1 MKNEELTINIQLS
14 SLALKL
20 RRLRKERGETIEQ
33 AAISIGIRPSK
44 LLKWETD
51 KELPSMEQIAMLAVH
66 FGINKEELLSI
77 K

>member
-1 MKNEELTINIQLS
+1 MKNEELTININLS
-14 SLALKL
+14 ALALKL

-33 AAISIGIRPSK
+33 TAASIGTRPSK

>member
-1 MKNEELTINIQLS
+1 MNNEELTINIELS

-33 AAISIGIRPSK
+33 TATCIGIHPST

-51 KELPSMEQIAMLAVH
+51 KELPLLEHIEILAAH
-66 FGINKEELLSI
+66 FGISKEELLPI
-77 K
+77 D